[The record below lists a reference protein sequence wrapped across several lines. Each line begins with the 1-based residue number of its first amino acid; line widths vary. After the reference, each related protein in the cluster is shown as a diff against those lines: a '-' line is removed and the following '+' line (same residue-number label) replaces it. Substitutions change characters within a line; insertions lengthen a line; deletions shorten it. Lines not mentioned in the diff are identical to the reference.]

1 MKPRKLTV
9 GLFLLL
15 TMVAVMATGGQIE
28 EHPGYFPID
37 RFDILSSDSLSLEIN
52 LNRALLQLVAA
63 ALGNE
68 EPEFAEL
75 VGALESIRVRVAE
88 AGSFDAVAVRDSLG
102 EATDWLESR
111 DWSTMLRLREDG
123 EEVYVYTRLNGG
135 EMQGI
140 AILAMEDG
148 GEAVLVNVVGSLDPQ
163 RLAALAKALDIPQLG
178 LAAGS
183 RASGDDDDDEDEDE
197 DEENR
202 P

>member
-1 MKPRKLTV
+1 MKPEKLIA
-9 GLFLLL
+9 GLFLLCAL
-15 TMVAVMATGGQIE
+15 VAVAAPAGQDE
-28 EHPGYFPID
+28 NHPGYFPID
-37 RFDILSSDSLSLEIN
+37 RFGILSDDSLSLEIN

-75 VGALESIRVRVAE
+75 VGALDSIRVRVAE
-88 AGSFDAVAVRDSLG
+88 ADSFDVEAVHNGLN
-102 EATDWLESR
+102 EAAEWLENR

-123 EEVYVYTRLNGG
+123 ERIYVYTRLNGG

-140 AILAMEDG
+140 AILAIEDD
-148 GEAVLVNVVGSLDPQ
+148 GEAVMVNVVGSLDPE
-163 RLAALAKALDIPQLG
+163 RLAALAEALDIPQLG
-178 LAAGS
+178 LAAGLGGS
-183 RASGDDDDDEDEDE
+183 RGGDEDDDGD